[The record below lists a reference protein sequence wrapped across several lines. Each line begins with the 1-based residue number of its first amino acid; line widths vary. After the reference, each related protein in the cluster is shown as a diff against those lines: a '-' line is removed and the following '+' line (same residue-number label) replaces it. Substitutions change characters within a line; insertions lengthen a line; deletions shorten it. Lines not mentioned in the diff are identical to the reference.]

1 VRARGL
7 LITID
12 GPAGAGKSTIA
23 KRLAASLGYLYLDT
37 GAMYRSVAL
46 AAKRKGISFQDEEA
60 LARLAQEMDL
70 RLEPSGDGVRVL
82 LEGEDVSEAIRT
94 PEIDR
99 LSSLVAQVP
108 GVRAALSARQ
118 KELGQE
124 GGVVA
129 EGRDMG
135 SFVFPE
141 ADLKFFLTATPE
153 VRAKRR
159 LAQLE
164 SKGLKADYEKIL
176 ADIIERD
183 KRDRERK
190 IAPLVV
196 PEGAIVIDTSDKTPQ
211 EVLELLLNHVKGKLH
226 D

>member
-60 LARLAQEMDL
+60 LARLAREMDL

-176 ADIIERD
+176 ADIVERD

>member
-1 VRARGL
+1 MRARGL

-60 LARLAQEMDL
+60 LARLAREMDL

>member
-1 VRARGL
+1 MRARGL

>member
-1 VRARGL
+1 MRARGL

-60 LARLAQEMDL
+60 LARLAREMDL

-176 ADIIERD
+176 ADIVERD